1 MNKRIFFLT
10 GEWTALA
17 RFVRGEV
24 PGPEG
29 MPSVYLPWLRYKSR
43 GYDVH
48 VFMIG
53 NFRENGPVD
62 FCGCKIHLVARPKLF
77 EWRNK
82 QARFRCRFPADC
94 YFLYKAAN
102 AIAHTE
108 PPDIVYSL
116 QPWLSYAGWAL
127 AKKYRSTSV
136 KRIYGT
142 WLYHDWFSNHNHRV
156 RHKLHC
162 LAEFLAWKVPSD
174 MMIISNDGTCGDKLA
189 DWLRI
194 DSTKYR
200 TWINGVDNHWSAN
213 SAESDTLRRKIGL
226 HEDDFVLL
234 CLSRLS
240 RWKRQDRV
248 IKAMP
253 EILKSVPNA
262 RLVLAGDGPA
272 RKELESIVNRLD
284 LNSCVYFTGMVLHS
298 KVYEVL
304 SIADVFLQ
312 VNDLSCLGNTLLEAL
327 ACGKAIVTW
336 DVGGTKDVITDG
348 VNGRLL
354 PDAGP
359 STIAKAVIELALDP
373 QMRNSLAQGTR
384 KFAEENLLS
393 WDKRLDKEIDLIESV
408 RKKRHEDNVSK
419 KKLPRVSVRRVG

>member
-1 MNKRIFFLT
+1 MNRRIFFLT
-10 GEWTALA
+10 GEWSALA

-24 PGPEG
+24 PEPEG
-29 MPSVYLPWLRYKSR
+29 MPSVYLPWLRYRSR

-53 NFRENGPVD
+53 NFGNNGPID
-62 FCGCKIHLVARPKLF
+62 FCGCKIHLVARPKFF

-82 QARFRCRFPADC
+82 QKRFRCRFPADC
-94 YFLYKAAN
+94 CFLYKAAV
-102 AIAHTE
+102 AVGKSR

-116 QPWLSYAGWAL
+116 QPWLSYTGWTL

-142 WLYHDWFSNHNHRV
+142 WLYHDWFSNHSR
-156 RHKLHC
+156 RRKFHC

-174 MMIISNDGTCGDKLA
+174 MMIISKDGTCGDKLA

-200 TWINGVDNHWSAN
+200 MWLNGIDKHWSAN
-213 SAESDTLRRKIGL
+213 SAESDRFRREIGL
-226 HEDDFVLL
+226 DEDDFVLL
-234 CLSRLS
+234 CLSRLTP
-240 RWKRQDRV
+240 WKRHDRV
-248 IKAMP
+248 IEAMP

-262 RLVLAGDGPA
+262 KLVLVGDGPTR
-272 RKELESIVNRLD
+272 RKLESIVNRLG
-284 LNSCVYFTGMVLHS
+284 LNSCVYFTGMVLRS

-312 VNDLSCLGNTLLEAL
+312 TNDLSCLGNTLLEAL
-327 ACGKAIVTW
+327 ACGKAVVTW

-354 PDAGP
+354 PDAES

-373 QMRNSLAQGTR
+373 QGRASLAQAAR

-393 WDKRLDKEIDLIESV
+393 WDERLDKEVELVESLE
-408 RKKRHEDNVSK
+408 RT
-419 KKLPRVSVRRVG
+419 L